1 MISYRDMTFCSLS
14 DTCAWA
20 DKCSRAITEQVIE
33 SAKNCGLRL
42 SVSEFKCYTPKE
54 GADKDNGV

>member
-14 DTCAWA
+14 STCAWS

-33 SAKNCGLRL
+33 GAKKTGLPL
-42 SVSEFKCYTPKE
+42 SVSEFKCYTPKKE
-54 GADKDNGV
+54 ESNDGV